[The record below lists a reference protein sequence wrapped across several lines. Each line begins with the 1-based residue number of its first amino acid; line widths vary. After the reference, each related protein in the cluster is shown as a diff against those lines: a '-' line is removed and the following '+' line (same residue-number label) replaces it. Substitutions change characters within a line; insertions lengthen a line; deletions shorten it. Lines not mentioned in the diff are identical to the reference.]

1 MARFTKGKTFTS
13 TEQVTST
20 KLHQLID
27 DAAIA
32 IDTFNIIWPVGSVY
46 TSILSTNPN
55 TTFGFGTWAAFAAG
69 RALVGLDAGQT
80 EFDLVE
86 ETGGA
91 KTHALTT
98 AELAAHTHSLTGG
111 TGTTSS
117 DGAHTHFIAGN
128 DVVGYSGDI
137 DASSVMARG
146 TNIAPQSN
154 QYSLYKS
161 SLAASVGL
169 TSSNGAHTHTVTVSG
184 TSASS
189 GSGTAHNN
197 LQPYIVV
204 YFWKRTA

>member
-27 DAAIA
+27 EAAIA

-46 TSILSTNPN
+46 TSILATNPN
-55 TTFGFGTWAAFAAG
+55 TLFGFGTWSAFGAG
-69 RALVGLDAGQT
+69 RTLVGLDAGQT
-80 EFDLVE
+80 EFDTVE

-91 KTHALTT
+91 KTHALTSG
-98 AELAAHTHSLTGG
+98 ELAAHTHTISASG
-111 TGTTSS
+111 T
-117 DGAHTHFIAGN
+117 
-128 DVVGYSGDI
+128 
-137 DASSVMARG
+137 
-146 TNIAPQSN
+146 
-154 QYSLYKS
+154 
-161 SLAASVGL
+161 
-169 TSSNGAHTHTVTVSG
+169 TSSNGAHTHSWWLTKVGNQGGIGVGSASDAFTTTDGQNGKTVTTTNDGAHTHTVTVTG
-184 TSASS
+184 TSDST

>member
-32 IDTFNIIWPVGSVY
+32 IDTFNVIWPVGSVY
-46 TSILSTNPN
+46 TSVVATNPN
-55 TTFGFGTWAAFAAG
+55 TLFGFGTWSAFGAG
-69 RALVGLDAGQT
+69 RTLVGLDAGQT
-80 EFDLVE
+80 EFDAVE

-91 KTHALTT
+91 KTHALIT
-98 AELAAHTHSLTGG
+98 AELAAHTHSISAS
-111 TGTTSS
+111 GTTSS
-117 DGAHTHFIAGN
+117 SGTHTHTITGQIVNGTAPLGAGVAGAGAGN
-128 DVVGYSGDI
+128 
-137 DASSVMARG
+137 
-146 TNIAPQSN
+146 
-154 QYSLYKS
+154 
-161 SLAASVGL
+161 L
-169 TSSNGAHTHTVTVSG
+169 TSTQQYTGSDGDHTHTVTVAG
-184 TSASS
+184 TSGSN

>member
-55 TTFGFGTWAAFAAG
+55 TTFGFGTWSAFGDG
-69 RALVGLDAGQT
+69 RTLVGLDAGQT
-80 EFDLVE
+80 EFDTVE

-91 KTHALTT
+91 KTHALIT
-98 AELAAHTHSLTGG
+98 AELAAHTHSISAS
-111 TGTTSS
+111 GTTSS
-117 DGAHTHFIAGN
+117 SGTHTHTIAGQIVN
-128 DVVGYSGDI
+128 GSGALGAGI
-137 DASSVMARG
+137 AGSSPG
-146 TNIAPQSN
+146 NLTNTQ
-154 QYSLYKS
+154 QYTGSD
-161 SLAASVGL
+161 G
-169 TSSNGAHTHTVTVSG
+169 NHTHTVTVTG
-184 TSASS
+184 TSDST

>member
-46 TSILSTNPN
+46 TSVLATNPN
-55 TTFGFGTWAAFAAG
+55 TLFGFGTWSAFAAG

-80 EFDLVE
+80 EFDTVE

-91 KTHALTT
+91 KLHGLNTS
-98 AELAAHTHSLTGG
+98 ELPIHDHVYSA
-111 TGTTSS
+111 TTSS
-117 DGAHTHFIAGN
+117 DGAHTHTITKR
-128 DVVGYSGDI
+128 VGVASTGGTAFVGDGVGVATSATTDSG
-137 DASSVMARG
+137 
-146 TNIAPQSN
+146 
-154 QYSLYKS
+154 
-161 SLAASVGL
+161 
-169 TSSNGAHTHTVTVSG
+169 GAHTHTVSG
-184 TSASS
+184 TTSTTGANVQ
-189 GSGTAHNN
+189 HNN

>member
-46 TSILSTNPN
+46 TSVLSTNPN
-55 TTFGFGTWAAFAAG
+55 TLFGFGTWSAFAAG
-69 RALVGLDAGQT
+69 RALVGLDSGQT
-80 EFDLVE
+80 EFDTVE

-98 AELAAHTHSLTGG
+98 AELASHTHSISAS
-111 TGTTSS
+111 GTTSS
-117 DGAHTHFIAGN
+117 NGDHFHEDGMGQSSTNGTIFGSNARTNAFDLDSTGSATN
-128 DVVGYSGDI
+128 VVNPY
-137 DASSVMARG
+137 
-146 TNIAPQSN
+146 
-154 QYSLYKS
+154 
-161 SLAASVGL
+161 
-169 TSSNGAHTHTVTVSG
+169 TSTTGAHTHTVTVTG
-184 TSASS
+184 TSGSN

>member
-46 TSILSTNPN
+46 TSVLSTNPN
-55 TTFGFGTWAAFAAG
+55 TLFGFGTWSAFAAG

-80 EFDLVE
+80 EFDTVE

-91 KTHALTT
+91 KTHALST
-98 AELAAHTHSLTGG
+98 AENATHTHVFNGTGSAASAGSHSHTIAEATGTGG
-111 TGTTSS
+111 SSTG
-117 DGAHTHFIAGN
+117 
-128 DVVGYSGDI
+128 V
-137 DASSVMARG
+137 
-146 TNIAPQSN
+146 
-154 QYSLYKS
+154 
-161 SLAASVGL
+161 L
-169 TSSNGAHTHTVTVSG
+169 TSSNTTATNTETTTTEPNHTHTITVSG
-184 TSASS
+184 TNDNS

>member
-55 TTFGFGTWAAFAAG
+55 TTFGFGTWSAFGDG
-69 RALVGLDAGQT
+69 RTLVGLDAGQT
-80 EFDLVE
+80 EFDTVE

-91 KTHALTT
+91 KTHALIT
-98 AELAAHTHSLTGG
+98 AELAAHTHSISAS
-111 TGTTSS
+111 GTTSS
-117 DGAHTHFIAGN
+117 SGTHTHTIAGQIV
-128 DVVGYSGDI
+128 D
-137 DASSVMARG
+137 G
-146 TNIAPQSN
+146 TAPLGAGVAGAGAGN
-154 QYSLYKS
+154 
-161 SLAASVGL
+161 L
-169 TSSNGAHTHTVTVSG
+169 TSAQQYTGSGGDHTHTVTVTG
-184 TSASS
+184 TSGSN

>member
-13 TEQVTST
+13 TEQVTSA

-46 TSILSTNPN
+46 TSVLSTNPN
-55 TTFGFGTWAAFAAG
+55 TLFGFGTWTAFGAG
-69 RALVGLDAGQT
+69 RTLVGLDAGQT
-80 EFDLVE
+80 EFDTVE

-98 AELAAHTHSLTGG
+98 AELATHTHVFNGTGSATSAGSHSHTIAEATGTGG
-111 TGTTSS
+111 SATG
-117 DGAHTHFIAGN
+117 
-128 DVVGYSGDI
+128 V
-137 DASSVMARG
+137 
-146 TNIAPQSN
+146 
-154 QYSLYKS
+154 
-161 SLAASVGL
+161 L
-169 TSSNGAHTHTVTVSG
+169 TSSNTTATNTETTTTEPNHTHTITVSG
-184 TSASS
+184 TNDNA

>member
-13 TEQVTST
+13 TEQVTSA

-46 TSILSTNPN
+46 TSVLSTNPN
-55 TTFGFGTWAAFAAG
+55 TLFGFGTWTAFGAG
-69 RALVGLDAGQT
+69 RTLVGLDAGQT
-80 EFDLVE
+80 EFDTVE

-91 KTHALTT
+91 KTHTLSSSEIPSHSHSFSGT
-98 AELAAHTHSLTGG
+98 A
-111 TGTTSS
+111 TTSS
-117 DGAHTHFIAGN
+117 DGNHTHTLAQATGTAGS
-128 DVVGYSGDI
+128 VTAGL
-137 DASSVMARG
+137 ASSNTTG
-146 TNIAPQSN
+146 TNIET
-154 QYSLYKS
+154 
-161 SLAASVGL
+161 
-169 TSSNGAHTHTVTVSG
+169 TSSNGAHTHTVTISG
-184 TSASS
+184 TTESS

>member
-46 TSILSTNPN
+46 TSILATNPN
-55 TTFGFGTWAAFAAG
+55 TLFGFGTWSAFGAG
-69 RALVGLDAGQT
+69 RTLVGLDAGQT
-80 EFDLVE
+80 EFDTVE

-91 KTHALTT
+91 KTHALIT
-98 AELAAHTHSLTGG
+98 AELAAHTHSISAS
-111 TGTTSS
+111 GTTSS
-117 DGAHTHFIAGN
+117 DGNHFHEDGM
-128 DVVGYSGDI
+128 G
-137 DASSVMARG
+137 
-146 TNIAPQSN
+146 Q
-154 QYSLYKS
+154 KS
-161 SLAASVGL
+161 SSGTVFGANSRTNAFDLDVTNSETNVFNPY
-169 TSSNGAHTHTVTVSG
+169 TSTTGAHTHTVTVTG
-184 TSASS
+184 TSGSN